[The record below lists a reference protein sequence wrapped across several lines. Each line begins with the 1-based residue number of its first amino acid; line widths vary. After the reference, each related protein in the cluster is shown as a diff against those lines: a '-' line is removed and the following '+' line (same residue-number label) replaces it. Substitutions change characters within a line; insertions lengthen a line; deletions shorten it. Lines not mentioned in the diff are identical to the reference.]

1 MMRIAKM
8 NKKIALFGSI
18 GLMLIGCNK
27 DDTESPEQQEE
38 LTSVEVK
45 TILETDD
52 VSGIADTIIAE
63 LYMNDAS
70 SAKSAKETECYTASY
85 SETGFTTTFNNCVLN
100 GTENI
105 NGTLTVTY
113 AVESETAAFTA
124 TFDDFYAG
132 DIKINGTRSFVLNS
146 NSQQGSMS
154 FSVTSDMSV
163 VMADGSTI
171 EENGT
176 KTVGFTFGDSLE
188 SSIYTI
194 DGDWT
199 LKIDGDT
206 YAVIVGT
213 TLEGNL
219 SCGYLTTGQMSVDKN
234 GLKVLVGFGDGSCD
248 DMALLTY
255 PNGATQDISLKD

>member
-8 NKKIALFGSI
+8 NKNIALFGI
-18 GLMLIGCNK
+18 VGLMLVGCNK
-27 DDTESPEQQEE
+27 DDNESVEQEE
-38 LTSVEVK
+38 LTQAEIK

-52 VSGIADTIIAE
+52 ISGIADTVISE
-63 LYMNDAS
+63 LYMNDG
-70 SAKSAKETECYTASY
+70 KGETAGKTSDCYEASY
-85 SETGFTTTFNNCVLN
+85 SETGFTATFNNCVLN
-100 GTENI
+100 GTDNI

-113 AVESETAAFTA
+113 VVESETAAFEA
-124 TFDDFYAG
+124 SFDDFYVG
-132 DIKINGTRSFVLNS
+132 DIKISGTRSFVMNS
-146 NSQQGSMS
+146 SSEQGVIS

-171 EENGT
+171 AEKGT
-176 KTVGFTFGDSLE
+176 KTVGVTLGDSLE

-194 DGDWT
+194 DGEWT
-199 LKIDGDT
+199 LKVDGDT

-248 DMALLTY
+248 DMATLTY
-255 PNGATQDISLKD
+255 PNGVTQDISLKD